1 MVEITDHQDQ
11 MPEPLIAPRNSSIP
25 YNGDKENLL
34 ESKTEGGLSGSIY
47 AGGGTG
53 DLPTHLRSKT
63 ITSPEVT
70 GRDLVT
76 PI

>member
-1 MVEITDHQDQ
+1 MIEITDHGEQ

-25 YNGDKENLL
+25 YNGEALQ
-34 ESKTEGGLSGSIY
+34 ESKTEGGLSGSVY

-63 ITSPEVT
+63 ITSPETT